1 MDLELDV
8 DVSEVN
14 VECYDWY
21 SFENY
26 QWIIEYFEKI

>member
-14 VECYDWY
+14 VEGYDWY